1 MKIGAVAENLMEW
14 VALKTGKVPIPLLES
29 VGVIKARTI
38 MAAVK
43 LGLFDAIGPD
53 RLTAQEVS
61 DHCQTHPVPT
71 KKLLNALTGAGY
83 LRKAGEQY
91 QLTPLTRK
99 WLLKDSPQSLHDY
112 VRMQYLEWN
121 WLAHCEHYISSGQPF
136 IIHTQMT
143 EDEWGVYQR
152 SMRALAGLQ
161 AQEVARL
168 TPVPAGART
177 MLDIGGSHGY
187 NSVALCRRYP
197 ELNAV
202 VLDLPEAVKHAR
214 PILEKEGMGKRVTLR
229 AGNALT
235 TDLGV
240 ESWDLILMANLVQNF
255 DEANNRDL
263 VRRAALPLRPGG
275 FLAIQESFH
284 PRTPENA
291 GQTAVLLDFLFSM
304 TSPSQTWSEEE
315 IASWQE
321 DAGLLP
327 RRTIYFPGS
336 RDYGQQ
342 VALKSGAK

>member
-1 MKIGAVAENLMEW
+1 MKIGAMAENLVEW
-14 VALKTGKVPIPLLES
+14 IALRLGMVPIPLLDS
-29 VGVIKARTI
+29 AGVIKARVI

-43 LGLFDAIGPD
+43 LGVFEAIGSEG
-53 RLTAQEVS
+53 LTAQEVS
-61 DHCQTHPVPT
+61 ARCQTHPAPT
-71 KKLLNALTGAGY
+71 EKLLNALTAAGY
-83 LRKAGEQY
+83 LHKAGEHY
-91 QLTPLTRK
+91 RLTALTRK
-99 WLLKDSPQSLHDY
+99 WLLKDSAQSLHDY

-121 WLAHCEHYISSGQPF
+121 WLAHCEDYISTGEPF
-136 IIHTQMT
+136 IIHRHMT

-197 ELNAV
+197 ELSAV
-202 VLDLPEAVKHAR
+202 VLDLPEAVKHAS
-214 PILEKEGMGKRVTLR
+214 PILEEEGMGERVILR

-240 ESWDLILMANLVQNF
+240 DSWDLILMANLVQNF
-255 DEANNRDL
+255 DEGDNRDL
-263 VRRAALPLRPGG
+263 VRRAAQSLRPGG
-275 FLAIQESFH
+275 VLAIQESFQ

-291 GQTAVLLDFLFSM
+291 GQTAVLLDFFFSM
-304 TSPSQTWSEEE
+304 TSPAQTWSQEE

-321 DAGLLP
+321 EAGLLV
-327 RRTIYFPGS
+327 RKAIYFRGS

-342 VALKSGAK
+342 VAVKPGG